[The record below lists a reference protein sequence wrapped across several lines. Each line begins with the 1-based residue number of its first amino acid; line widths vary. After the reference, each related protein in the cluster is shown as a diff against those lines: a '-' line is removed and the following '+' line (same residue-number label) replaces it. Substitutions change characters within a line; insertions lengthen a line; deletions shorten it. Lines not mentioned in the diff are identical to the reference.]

1 LAGDRPGEGPRRAGE
16 LAQLG
21 PVPGERADHRDGEG
35 QPDEGAY
42 GDRPREVE
50 PDDPGSVAPHDE
62 QTEVVPA
69 PHARAGPSGVRSRGL
84 SGYEHRVDDAVNGGW
99 LRPHAR
105 LEPRKRRAGRE
116 RTHNQSVG
124 AHGPAIPSSED
135 PGSVAPHD
143 EQTEVVPAPHAR
155 AGPSGVRSRGL
166 SGYEHRVDD
175 AVNGGWLRPHA
186 RLEPRKRRAGRERT
200 HNQSVGAHGPAIP
213 ATRPA
218 LHVIIMARCRA
229 VTPREIVIY

>member
-1 LAGDRPGEGPRRAGE
+1 MPYSGCVPAKVTVPSAGARTDVRGGAAVERVDDLALVGDLPGEGPRLAGE

-21 PVPGERADHRDGEG
+21 PVPGERADHGDGEG

-50 PDDPGSVAPHDE
+50 PDDPGSVAPHDK

-69 PHARAGPSGVRSRGL
+69 PQPRAGPSGVRSRGL

-105 LEPRKRRAGRE
+105 MEPRKRRAGRE

-124 AHGPAIPSSED
+124 AH
-135 PGSVAPHD
+135 
-143 EQTEVVPAPHAR
+143 
-155 AGPSGVRSRGL
+155 
-166 SGYEHRVDD
+166 
-175 AVNGGWLRPHA
+175 W
-186 RLEPRKRRAGRERT
+186 
-200 HNQSVGAHGPAIP
+200 PAIP